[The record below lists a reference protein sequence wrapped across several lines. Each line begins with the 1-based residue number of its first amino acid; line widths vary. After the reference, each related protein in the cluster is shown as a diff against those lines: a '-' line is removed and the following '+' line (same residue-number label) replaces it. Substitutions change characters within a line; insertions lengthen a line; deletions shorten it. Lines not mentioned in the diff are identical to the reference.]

1 MMARSVS
8 VFTSG
13 FRLGTNVTIQRRLL
27 DITWQWIDNAGQTRT
42 LTETVTFPDILA
54 DVPVA
59 FRDDLLIEIATRLHR
74 IRAGV
79 DS

>member
-1 MMARSVS
+1 MARSVN
-8 VFTSG
+8 VFTSN

-27 DITWQWIDNAGQTRT
+27 DVTWKWTDNAGQAQT
-42 LTETVTFPDILA
+42 LTETVVFPDILA

-59 FRDDLLIEIATRLHR
+59 LRDDLLIEIATRLHR
-74 IRAGV
+74 VRAGV